1 MCHNNNGNEN
11 NYYGNP
17 RMSRTLPE
25 LIDTLGSVKKPT
37 GRQPIGVPFLRAS
50 PWVSELC
57 RRGKNAVNSGCF
69 TLHML
74 FMRISNE
81 D

>member
-17 RMSRTLPE
+17 RMSGTLPE

-37 GRQPIGVPFLRAS
+37 GRPRGSRSSAEGVR
-50 PWVSELC
+50 
-57 RRGKNAVNSGCF
+57 
-69 TLHML
+69 MQ
-74 FMRISNE
+74 
-81 D
+81 

>member
-17 RMSRTLPE
+17 RMSGTLPE

-57 RRGKNAVNSGCF
+57 
-69 TLHML
+69 
-74 FMRISNE
+74 
-81 D
+81 